1 MHVGSSSGSRFCPSP
16 EEYET
21 HLKDCFTSEEDN
33 EIWCA
38 QSEGGYPCLS
48 ILVKGEQAVVNYFAQ
63 EGGDMVA
70 SFGDENAAGSIDF
83 CGGQYEIAA
92 YQVIPAAD
100 AMKCALAFFQSQE
113 IPGCI
118 EWEEL

>member
-1 MHVGSSSGSRFCPSP
+1 MHVSSRSGSRFCPTP
-16 EEYET
+16 EEYEA
-21 HLKDCFTSEEDN
+21 HLKRCFTSQADN

-38 QSEGGYPCLS
+38 RNEGAYPCLS
-48 ILVKGEQAVVNYFAQ
+48 ILVKGSQAVVNYFAQ
-63 EGGDMVA
+63 EGGDMAA
-70 SFGDENAAGSIDF
+70 SFGDEDAEGTIHC

-100 AMKCALAFFQSQE
+100 AMKCALAFFQSPE
-113 IPGCI
+113 IPDCI